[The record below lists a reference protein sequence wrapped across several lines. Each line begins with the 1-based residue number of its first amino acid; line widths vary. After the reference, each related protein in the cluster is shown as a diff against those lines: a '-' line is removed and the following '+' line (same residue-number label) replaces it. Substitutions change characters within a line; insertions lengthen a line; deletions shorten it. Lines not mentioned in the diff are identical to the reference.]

1 MEENTL
7 QPSAEGEKKPQ
18 KTKSSAKKD
27 TSKKNTAKKTAT
39 KKTTT
44 KKETA
49 KKTTAKK
56 ETAKK
61 TATKKTTAKKETD
74 KKTTAK
80 RETSKKTTAKKET
93 TKKTTTKKETAKKTT
108 AKKTTTKKETAKKTT
123 AKKETANN
131 ITFKD
136 ENESYRFEINTN
148 YNKFSIE
155 KLINAYDE
163 VSNNYDWLKRHQEL
177 ILINELFE
185 KKFKIEV
192 EKQKK
197 IFKKDGGNEIDFY
210 FKPEYKKQF
219 DKLKYDYR
227 KKRRDHFK
235 NQEEVQKVNL
245 ERKKA
250 IIEEIKSLIDQ
261 NQINSQTYKKF
272 RKLQES
278 WYNTGHVNRNQ
289 SQNIWETFKHHVERF
304 YGFIHL
310 DREFRELDFKHNYQ
324 EKLKI
329 IERAES
335 LQDYPD
341 IIKATRDL
349 NTLHLQW
356 KNDLGPVGKEHS
368 EDLWIRFQKATKIIQ
383 KRKQEYQKNITGI
396 MRENLKKKDTL
407 LNEMNLLLNEEIKS
421 HNEWQ
426 NSLIKFNSLRER
438 FKSIGYVPAKESRGS
453 WKKFR
458 EIGTEFMR
466 KKNKFYKDQKKEF
479 NENIKSKKELIS
491 RSKLILEMENL
502 ESQVNEMKDIQKEW
516 KTIGF
521 VPRKLDNKLWK
532 EFSNTHRDFFD
543 RIKSGYK
550 KLSQQQENL
559 IKEKNQFLEKLKIK
573 EIKSDSK
580 VIKDEFDDN
589 WDEWQKLGTLNIKNE
604 SKLNQL
610 FSKLFIDKIKNL
622 KIEKKL
628 SQELITYFTSKIL
641 ENDPMSLEK
650 EFQNSKT
657 ILSNLKSELTQLE
670 NNLEFFTNSSS
681 ENPLFKNVEKQI
693 ENCQNKIEKA
703 QDHHVFLKQ
712 LKNIQIKKSEVNDP
726 ENLDDKQETVS
737 ESN

>member
-1 MEENTL
+1 
-7 QPSAEGEKKPQ
+7 
-18 KTKSSAKKD
+18 
-27 TSKKNTAKKTAT
+27 
-39 KKTTT
+39 
-44 KKETA
+44 
-49 KKTTAKK
+49 
-56 ETAKK
+56 
-61 TATKKTTAKKETD
+61 
-74 KKTTAK
+74 
-80 RETSKKTTAKKET
+80 
-93 TKKTTTKKETAKKTT
+93 
-108 AKKTTTKKETAKKTT
+108 
-123 AKKETANN
+123 
-131 ITFKD
+131 
-136 ENESYRFEINTN
+136 
-148 YNKFSIE
+148 
-155 KLINAYDE
+155 
-163 VSNNYDWLKRHQEL
+163 
-177 ILINELFE
+177 
-185 KKFKIEV
+185 
-192 EKQKK
+192 
-197 IFKKDGGNEIDFY
+197 
-210 FKPEYKKQF
+210 
-219 DKLKYDYR
+219 
-227 KKRRDHFK
+227 
-235 NQEEVQKVNL
+235 
-245 ERKKA
+245 
-250 IIEEIKSLIDQ
+250 
-261 NQINSQTYKKF
+261 
-272 RKLQES
+272 
-278 WYNTGHVNRNQ
+278 
-289 SQNIWETFKHHVERF
+289 
-304 YGFIHL
+304 
-310 DREFRELDFKHNYQ
+310 
-324 EKLKI
+324 
-329 IERAES
+329 
-335 LQDYPD
+335 
-341 IIKATRDL
+341 
-349 NTLHLQW
+349 
-356 KNDLGPVGKEHS
+356 
-368 EDLWIRFQKATKIIQ
+368 
-383 KRKQEYQKNITGI
+383 

-438 FKSIGYVPAKESRGS
+438 FKLIGYVPAKESRGS

-466 KKNKFYKDQKKEF
+466 KKNKFYKNQKKEF

-703 QDHHVFLKQ
+703 QDHHIFLKQ

>member
-1 MEENTL
+1 
-7 QPSAEGEKKPQ
+7 
-18 KTKSSAKKD
+18 
-27 TSKKNTAKKTAT
+27 
-39 KKTTT
+39 
-44 KKETA
+44 
-49 KKTTAKK
+49 
-56 ETAKK
+56 
-61 TATKKTTAKKETD
+61 
-74 KKTTAK
+74 
-80 RETSKKTTAKKET
+80 
-93 TKKTTTKKETAKKTT
+93 
-108 AKKTTTKKETAKKTT
+108 
-123 AKKETANN
+123 
-131 ITFKD
+131 
-136 ENESYRFEINTN
+136 
-148 YNKFSIE
+148 
-155 KLINAYDE
+155 
-163 VSNNYDWLKRHQEL
+163 
-177 ILINELFE
+177 
-185 KKFKIEV
+185 
-192 EKQKK
+192 
-197 IFKKDGGNEIDFY
+197 
-210 FKPEYKKQF
+210 
-219 DKLKYDYR
+219 
-227 KKRRDHFK
+227 
-235 NQEEVQKVNL
+235 
-245 ERKKA
+245 
-250 IIEEIKSLIDQ
+250 
-261 NQINSQTYKKF
+261 
-272 RKLQES
+272 
-278 WYNTGHVNRNQ
+278 
-289 SQNIWETFKHHVERF
+289 
-304 YGFIHL
+304 
-310 DREFRELDFKHNYQ
+310 
-324 EKLKI
+324 
-329 IERAES
+329 
-335 LQDYPD
+335 
-341 IIKATRDL
+341 
-349 NTLHLQW
+349 
-356 KNDLGPVGKEHS
+356 
-368 EDLWIRFQKATKIIQ
+368 
-383 KRKQEYQKNITGI
+383 

-703 QDHHVFLKQ
+703 QDHHIFLKQ

>member
-1 MEENTL
+1 
-7 QPSAEGEKKPQ
+7 
-18 KTKSSAKKD
+18 
-27 TSKKNTAKKTAT
+27 
-39 KKTTT
+39 
-44 KKETA
+44 
-49 KKTTAKK
+49 
-56 ETAKK
+56 
-61 TATKKTTAKKETD
+61 
-74 KKTTAK
+74 
-80 RETSKKTTAKKET
+80 
-93 TKKTTTKKETAKKTT
+93 
-108 AKKTTTKKETAKKTT
+108 
-123 AKKETANN
+123 
-131 ITFKD
+131 
-136 ENESYRFEINTN
+136 
-148 YNKFSIE
+148 
-155 KLINAYDE
+155 
-163 VSNNYDWLKRHQEL
+163 
-177 ILINELFE
+177 
-185 KKFKIEV
+185 
-192 EKQKK
+192 
-197 IFKKDGGNEIDFY
+197 
-210 FKPEYKKQF
+210 
-219 DKLKYDYR
+219 
-227 KKRRDHFK
+227 
-235 NQEEVQKVNL
+235 
-245 ERKKA
+245 
-250 IIEEIKSLIDQ
+250 
-261 NQINSQTYKKF
+261 
-272 RKLQES
+272 
-278 WYNTGHVNRNQ
+278 
-289 SQNIWETFKHHVERF
+289 
-304 YGFIHL
+304 
-310 DREFRELDFKHNYQ
+310 
-324 EKLKI
+324 
-329 IERAES
+329 
-335 LQDYPD
+335 
-341 IIKATRDL
+341 
-349 NTLHLQW
+349 
-356 KNDLGPVGKEHS
+356 
-368 EDLWIRFQKATKIIQ
+368 
-383 KRKQEYQKNITGI
+383 
-396 MRENLKKKDTL
+396 
-407 LNEMNLLLNEEIKS
+407 
-421 HNEWQ
+421 
-426 NSLIKFNSLRER
+426 
-438 FKSIGYVPAKESRGS
+438 
-453 WKKFR
+453 
-458 EIGTEFMR
+458 MR

-550 KLSQQQENL
+550 KLSQQQEDL

-573 EIKSDSK
+573 EMKSDSK

-703 QDHHVFLKQ
+703 QDHHIFLKQ